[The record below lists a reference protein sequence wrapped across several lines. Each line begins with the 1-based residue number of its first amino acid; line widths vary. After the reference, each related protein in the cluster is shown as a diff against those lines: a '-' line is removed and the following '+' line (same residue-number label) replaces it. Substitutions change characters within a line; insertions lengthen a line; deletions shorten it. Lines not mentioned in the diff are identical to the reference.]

1 MAEVQLITSTP
12 ILGKIRPKGATFYT
26 FSSALNDLDWQ
37 RMNQGVAMSPSKF
50 VCLKLPNWQ
59 NPGDNPDFQTIFVD
73 PTLMQGTT
81 PETDPN
87 ICFPKVMQNYM
98 ENMLQYAYKERK
110 DQSLA
115 SVAELSFWKML
126 KHTKALQLEECPDEQ
141 FTLAGKSY
149 QVYKERAYTED
160 DQKQVVYDPVVKYVG
175 DINILNNIDKEG
187 QVYTEIMMY
196 IPTNGGSTNNIRF
209 VDGIPEFNNAL
220 IPDEYAEGSE
230 EGLWSVGLE
239 DHQDELS
246 KAVYDTDNRKYEV
259 NTALQRA
266 SLWFD
271 AEIMEPSANQFY
283 FNAILVYYDIWNMND
298 PSTKTTNLM
307 GILFMND
314 MDENSAGVGEWQNY
328 EKLVQDEN
336 GAGNS
341 YVFRI
346 NLKNTNSGIQVDTEV
361 TVNDYDTV
369 SMALYLE
376 AIKKLNDL
384 NQLYTDLHEKFLNI
398 VQKTNTIL
406 SAAALLGDAS
416 SIVDR
421 VTTLE
426 RQVAQGVDENQIST
440 EEMMEMLQTTNQTI
454 VDNPEAVVVF
464 NKFTGNP
471 IYKDVEQPDGT
482 IKHELYVVDPHGEVW
497 HWNEDKL
504 KWEIETE

>member
-12 ILGKIRPKGATFYT
+12 ILGKIRAKGATFYT
-26 FSSALNDLDWQ
+26 FSSALNDLDRQ

-87 ICFPKVMQNYM
+87 VCFPKVMQNYM
-98 ENMLQYAYKERK
+98 ENLLQYAYKERK

-115 SVAELSFWKML
+115 SAAELAFWKML
-126 KHTKALQLEECPDEQ
+126 RHTKTLQLEECEDEA
-141 FTLAGKSY
+141 FTLNGKSY

-160 DQKQVVYDPVVKYVG
+160 EEGQVVYDPVVKYVG
-175 DINILNNIDKEG
+175 DINILNNLDKQG

-196 IPTNGGSTNNIRF
+196 IPTNGGSTTGVRF
-209 VDGIPEFNNAL
+209 TDGIPEFNNAL
-220 IPDEYAEGSE
+220 IPDEYAEGSKD
-230 EGLWSVGLE
+230 GLWSVGLE

-246 KAVYDTDNRKYEV
+246 KALWDTGNRKYEV
-259 NTALQRA
+259 NSALNRPH
-266 SLWFD
+266 LWFD
-271 AEIMEPSANQFY
+271 AEQMQPSSDQFY
-283 FNAILVYYDIWNMND
+283 FNAILVYYDIWNTND
-298 PSTKTTNLM
+298 SSTKTTNLM

-314 MDENSAGVGEWQNY
+314 MEEDSAGIGQWQNY

-346 NLKNTNSGIQVDTEV
+346 NLKNTNAGVQVDTEV

-369 SMALYLE
+369 SMSLYLE

-384 NQLYTDLHEKFLNI
+384 NQLYIDIHEKLLD
-398 VQKTNTIL
+398 VYQKTNTIL

-416 SIVDR
+416 TISKR
-421 VTTLE
+421 VATLE
-426 RQVAQGVDENQIST
+426 RQVALGVDQNQIST
-440 EEMMEMLQTTNQTI
+440 EEMMEMLRTTNQT
-454 VDNPEAVVVF
+454 VVENPEAVVIF
-464 NKFTGNP
+464 NKIIGNP
-471 IYKDVEQPDGT
+471 VYKEVQQPDGT
-482 IKHELYVVDPHGEVW
+482 TKQELYVLDPHGEVW
-497 HWNEDKL
+497 HWNEEERT
-504 KWEIETE
+504 WEVETE